1 MSIQRPMLYNSITA
15 ALHNYIEQRNLTQ
28 IKSIGGYQSI
38 IYDRLNQI
46 TTISGAVKMSTLS
59 FSDNTLQTSAFT
71 AEKNA
76 SITSC
81 SEQIASIN
89 SILLSNANSI
99 TTIRS
104 TVNTLYDALSQK
116 QNLITLANPIQASLV
131 YDTSFGTTIHSV
143 IEQLQT
149 NVNAL
154 DVLIEGKANKTG
166 ETFTNTTF
174 LGTIMGLTKTSVGL
188 NNVDNTADMDKP
200 ISIAAAAALA
210 RKVDISGAQFTGPVY
225 GITKDTI
232 GLSNVNNVADIN
244 LSMSQA
250 TIDAIALKADLAGC
264 TFTGPVYGITKSM
277 VNLGNVDN
285 TSDVNKPISKA
296 EQDELDL
303 KADLSGTTFTGT
315 VSGITKAMVNLGNVD
330 NTADVNKPVSTL
342 QQAELDKKAD
352 LAGCTFT
359 GPVSGITK
367 AMVGLANVDNTTD
380 LTKGMS
386 KDASSALLTK
396 INKSGGQFTTDISL
410 NGNLILSSASSK
422 IKYNATSANGKVL
435 VNDADGFLTLG
446 AYPTLVG
453 MFTVIT
459 GTIITDAVWTAPI
472 TTFKTCGSIQLLQG
486 KYIIYARV
494 GIIYSGTGSIN
505 PTSVYVILNTLQN
518 TDTNKL
524 TNGQF
529 DHYLTSTTRYRN
541 YQVYL
546 NNNDGHLF
554 PNMVTNIS
562 VTTTTTYYLNALLTY
577 TQTSGSGSVFV
588 TNSKYTGQSF
598 FYALKVA

>member
-15 ALHNYIEQRNLTQ
+15 ALNNYIEQRNLSQ

-38 IYDRLNQI
+38 IYSSLNQI
-46 TTISGAVKMSTLS
+46 TTISGTVKMETLS
-59 FSDNTLQTSAFT
+59 FSDNTQQTSAFT

-76 SITSC
+76 LITSC
-81 SEQIASIN
+81 SQQIISVN
-89 SILLSNANSI
+89 SRVLSSANSL
-99 TTIRS
+99 TTIRG
-104 TVNTLYDALSQK
+104 TVNTLYDALTQK
-116 QNLITLANPIQASLV
+116 QNLITQANPIQATLV

-149 NVNAL
+149 DVNAL

-174 LGTIMGLTKTSVGL
+174 LGTITGLTKTSVGL

-200 ISIAAAAALA
+200 ISVAAAAALA
-210 RKVDISGAQFTGPVY
+210 LKVDISGAQFTGPVY
-225 GITKDTI
+225 GITKDII
-232 GLSNVNNVADIN
+232 GLSNVDNVSDLS

-277 VNLGNVDN
+277 IGLGNVDN
-285 TSDVNKPISKA
+285 TADLLKPISKA
-296 EQDELDL
+296 EHDELGL

-315 VSGITKAMVNLGNVD
+315 VSGITKEMVGLGNVD
-330 NTADVNKPVSTL
+330 NTADINKPVSTL

-396 INKSGGQFTTDISL
+396 INMTGGRFATDISL

-422 IKYNATSANGKVL
+422 IKYNATAATGKVL
-435 VNDADGFLTLG
+435 VSDAAGWLTLS
-446 AYPTLVG
+446 AYPTVAG
-453 MFTVIT
+453 VFKTIT
-459 GTIITDAVWTAPI
+459 GTILETEIWTTP
-472 TTFKTCGSIQLLQG
+472 TTNYKTCGSIQLLAG
-486 KYIIYARV
+486 KYILYARI
-494 GIIYSGTGSIN
+494 GIIYSGGEGIVPN
-505 PTSVYVILNTLQN
+505 GIRLILNTTQN
-518 TDTNKL
+518 TNVGKL
-524 TNGQF
+524 TNGEF
-529 DHYLTSTTRYRN
+529 DHYLPEST
-541 YQVYL
+541 VYEDYTVNL
-546 NNNDGHLF
+546 YDGDGYLF
-554 PNMVTNIS
+554 PNMITNITVAS
-562 VTTTTTYYLNALLTY
+562 TTTYYINAQLTY
-577 TQTSGSGSVFV
+577 TGTTGSIFV
-588 TNSKYTGQSF
+588 KNSYYTAQSF
-598 FYALKVA
+598 LYALKVAY